1 VRELQNVI
9 EHVAVLVDPDHVIE
23 PDDIP
28 IYEDGNAGDA
38 PVEHAAQM
46 VVPDEPY
53 HVAKDR
59 IIAQFEKDYLTRLI
73 TRAGGNMS
81 KAARLAKVDRTTL
94 YRLMEKHSILREEDA
109 GAVE

>member
-1 VRELQNVI
+1 
-9 EHVAVLVDPDHVIE
+9 VAVLVDPDHLIE

-28 IYEDGNAGDA
+28 IYEESSGADG
-38 PVEHAAQM
+38 VSEHPAQI

-73 TRAGGNMS
+73 ARAGGNMS

-109 GAVE
+109 GAIE